1 MKLAFYRELFQQFL
15 NHEDVEETSNNKGD
29 FKCVGKVI
37 AKDIEDK
44 THEINFYIDYAA
56 AENDMRACFTKF
68 MDGTLG
74 IVFSKNLF
82 TTASINRLMAIIAH
96 EVGHY
101 LCDHLSDP
109 SYGTQLNNDH
119 DRLVRLATKPDKKTR
134 TLADVRNYLRAVM
147 FGLLRGGVIL
157 REMEADRYASMFVTI
172 DSLIA
177 IHSEDLGHQNPFCSL
192 EKRNRLVWLNSLI
205 PSESEEKLH
214 LELVLNKK
222 QT

>member
-1 MKLAFYRELFQQFL
+1 MKLAFYRELFRQFL
-15 NHEDVEETSNNKGD
+15 NHEDVEQTSNNKGD
-29 FKCVGKVI
+29 FKCVGKVV

-44 THEINFYIDYAA
+44 THEINLYIDYTA
-56 AENDMRACFTKF
+56 AENDMDACFAQF
-68 MDGTLG
+68 VDGTLG
-74 IVFSKNLF
+74 IVLSRNLF
-82 TTASINRLMAIIAH
+82 TSVPINRLMAIIAH

-101 LCDHLSDP
+101 LCNHLSDP

-134 TLADVRNYLRAVM
+134 TPADVRNYLRALM
-147 FGLLRGGVIL
+147 FGLLRGGIIL
-157 REMEADRYASMFVTI
+157 REMEADRYASMFVTV

-177 IHSEDLGHQNPFCSL
+177 IHSEDLSHQNPFCSL

-214 LELVLNKK
+214 FELVLNKK